1 MIKARQRRAVARMKL
16 ASSAAS
22 PQYDLHSGAVSDLEH
37 AARLEPHSKTI
48 SKDLRAAMSAR
59 VRSLKLT
66 RDGEDDMEAWEA
78 IAVSDVVE
86 CETQSSSGVSP
97 VGSVETE
104 AISSES
110 ASNSVLAEGKGD
122 APAAVRPKP
131 DMEQRGDVQ
140 PATEDAARCIS
151 SKAAATAPVGMAL
164 QRVKSKSTPPA
175 SALEFENRWKALMGH
190 DVRRRELLST
200 LVPTGNVSARDSM
213 RALFKSSM
221 SGEMLFE
228 ILDVIFRNLVPENVE
243 QSLRLLDGITGV
255 DRFDMTLMLLGKKN
269 IEVLGR
275 RWRAASQEID
285 VVENEWWANVSAK
298 YKKVL

>member
-1 MIKARQRRAVARMKL
+1 
-16 ASSAAS
+16 
-22 PQYDLHSGAVSDLEH
+22 
-37 AARLEPHSKTI
+37 
-48 SKDLRAAMSAR
+48 
-59 VRSLKLT
+59 
-66 RDGEDDMEAWEA
+66 
-78 IAVSDVVE
+78 
-86 CETQSSSGVSP
+86 
-97 VGSVETE
+97 
-104 AISSES
+104 
-110 ASNSVLAEGKGD
+110 
-122 APAAVRPKP
+122 
-131 DMEQRGDVQ
+131 
-140 PATEDAARCIS
+140 
-151 SKAAATAPVGMAL
+151 
-164 QRVKSKSTPPA
+164 
-175 SALEFENRWKALMGH
+175 MGH

>member
-22 PQYDLHSGAVSDLEH
+22 PQYDLLSGAVSDLEH

-78 IAVSDVVE
+78 IAVSDMVE
-86 CETQSSSGVSP
+86 CETQSSSGGSP

-104 AISSES
+104 A
-110 ASNSVLAEGKGD
+110 SNSVLADGKGD
-122 APAAVRPKP
+122 APAAVRSKP
-131 DMEQRGDVQ
+131 DMEQRGGVQ
-140 PATEDAARCIS
+140 PSTEDVARSIS
-151 SKAAATAPVGMAL
+151 SKAAATAPVGIAL

-190 DVRRRELLST
+190 DVGRRELLST

-228 ILDVIFRNLVPENVE
+228 ILDVIFGNLVPENVE

-285 VVENEWWANVSAK
+285 VVENEWWANVSTK